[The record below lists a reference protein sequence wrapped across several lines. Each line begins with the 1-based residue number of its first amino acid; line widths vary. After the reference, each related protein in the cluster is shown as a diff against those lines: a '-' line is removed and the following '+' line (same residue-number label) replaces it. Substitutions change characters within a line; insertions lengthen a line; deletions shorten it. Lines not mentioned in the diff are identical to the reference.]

1 MNDISDIGG
10 LWGGDWGFIP
20 PGKARERPPLDG
32 NLKECPHLEKNREH
46 FPPPIYDLNLK

>member
-20 PGKARERPPLDG
+20 PGKARGRPPPGWKSKGMSPLR
-32 NLKECPHLEKNREH
+32 KK
-46 FPPPIYDLNLK
+46 